1 MTIEISQKDRVA
13 IVVRHTPNC
22 VLRDVCEALDI
33 LSGIAGKFLR
43 ALTVSGTVLRTHNGT
58 QYVYNIATDAEIP
71 DVKLPFMEEKSD
83 PAETQLAEKMAKD
96 LKSRGLWRRAA
107 KVYTDMLDIA
117 RSSAEVSRIAQQRN
131 ECLRMARR

>member
-33 LSGIAGKFLR
+33 PSGTAGKFLR

-58 QYVYNIATDAEIP
+58 QYVYNIAMDAEIP
-71 DVKLPFMEEKSD
+71 DVNCPSWKRK
-83 PAETQLAEKMAKD
+83 AIR
-96 LKSRGLWRRAA
+96 LK
-107 KVYTDMLDIA
+107 
-117 RSSAEVSRIAQQRN
+117 RN
-131 ECLRMARR
+131 

>member
-33 LSGIAGKFLR
+33 PSGTAGKFLR

-58 QYVYNIATDAEIP
+58 QYV
-71 DVKLPFMEEKSD
+71 
-83 PAETQLAEKMAKD
+83 ETQLAEKMAKD